1 MVVIIEAKE
10 CFVKVSFDL
19 KNEKMKHQNSVS
31 FEGYKFTKSEDGFRE
46 FEVAYPYDENKDD
59 CYLEIYKLDKDEHGN
74 YFTTGKAYSRSGGDN
89 YKMNPGQNRIDLAR
103 EFGIEDNQ
111 AFAYHFLLVDKKTHF
126 TKTRVDAGDVID
138 ERSEANQKRNFFNIV
153 TPDKSNLSR
162 GGAMKLVII
171 DSQKVG
177 YVYNDQNMIVKDEK
191 LEKRGQEGIKTLT
204 NKFGGT
210 LAGLEQAIDNGEYD
224 NYGRII
230 SLPVFTDDDFTA
242 HAYWNKNCM
251 QMASSL
257 GNINNYASLQRKMF
271 AHGLNFV
278 SDGAF
283 VNEGLEGIHFK
294 NILRWGEDSPYF
306 NWFRAS
312 SLKDGPLSMGVF
324 VKNKDYISHKIVN
337 SPYTYNQSRTGSIS
351 IKDNPLYDS
360 KKPTYIQFFDTRLV
374 TEEERND
381 TTSLIITYSQM
392 STPNIYDLHSH
403 NDSIYPYA
411 FEINPETYNKNIRNL
426 SSYNNANAQ
435 FPIYMDSPKAARF
448 LSKFETFVVDGK
460 FESGFETWDA
470 NPDIAKL
477 NFVYSNADALA
488 LKNLSVNERKAEMA
502 KILRGNYQV
511 QDYVITSGK
520 YWTQKTDDILR
531 THVAQSLRNIDSDN
545 PQQVY
550 EYIMKISDNKILP
563 KSVKAEV
570 TKAEVENVLSGFY
583 NNKRHLSNEDKKS
596 QILEGLMDT
605 PLDSFEFGD
614 NLVSVLSSALVSKRA
629 VKKSEIGL
637 SRYEMFKQ
645 GNPSLSDEYA
655 KTYNMMDKIYTNE
668 MLEFAQTVLNNV
680 DSALPDGRKLFDG
693 DNVTEYG
700 KYVLPLVLPSIAK
713 YAVVKALAPDNTVA
727 IDSST
732 GEISYDYKSLK
743 EVSLQT
749 LGITNPASPVDEAQM
764 VLEALAKGIKNVDSS
779 IDGEIVES
787 VFRTIEGTN
796 TASFQLADLIIDKT
810 QAGLDWRI
818 DATKDIADI
827 EDLRNRN
834 TNFEYTWQRVT
845 DFWKNFNKAVISK
858 NPNAYT
864 VAEVTD
870 EGTLHK
876 LGYGKYSGKYPKWE
890 DIVPKF
896 LRDTGLTATANYT
909 HFFRDVSKIFTK
921 DFEDGSSFSDN
932 NYLQRI
938 IFEKM
943 LNGGNAFIRS
953 GGLDAIRY
961 SYTFI
966 GNHDKPRALHCAA
979 MDMELFYTDLTYPE
993 NMEKRRKAYQIIK
1006 DKFHDPISDE
1016 EVRKYNFAAVS
1027 PKAVAMADAVRPAFV
1042 NVLKTYQDKYH
1053 YSKETF
1059 DQAYIPI
1066 SKAVSDLANGKF
1078 MGKQFDPEAFGVKP
1092 LDVTISMVL
1101 KQAKEVYGFRL
1112 PGLEAD
1118 DFEDDVFEA
1127 LMKPA
1132 LSKVLGMMKYL
1143 VALPGMPTLFD
1154 GDDAGATGYDTKTK
1168 NMYLQCRQKVHDEW
1182 LEADSPKYKKFLD
1195 DYKELFDNVMKVR
1208 RNPKCNALN
1217 NGAVYTLPLN
1227 KTQSG
1232 ELVSSIF
1239 RQSTDG
1245 RMAISIFNPS
1255 GLHTDHRRAYKEN
1268 TLYLNRLYFT
1278 ESGDSTVG
1286 IAGLREG
1293 TQFVNANDEK
1303 DIYYTRIDENGNY
1316 YLSRHCDG
1324 KDVPMPIND
1333 TTLILY
1339 HVPKGI
1345 PLTFTGSCMVKPN
1358 TRFVAN
1364 AYENK
1369 TYDCGKKLAL
1379 VK

>member
-1 MVVIIEAKE
+1 M
-10 CFVKVSFDL
+10 KVSFDL
-19 KNEKMKHQNSVS
+19 KREKVNTSNNLS
-31 FEGYKFTKSEDGFRE
+31 FAGYKFTKSEDGFRE
-46 FEVAYPYDENKDD
+46 FEVAYPFDENKDD

-74 YFTTGKAYSRSGGDN
+74 YFTIGKAYSRSGGDN
-89 YKMNPGQNRIDLAR
+89 YKMKPNQNKIDLVQ
-103 EFGIEDNQ
+103 EFGIDDNQ
-111 AFAYHFLLVDKKTHF
+111 AFAYHYLLVDKKTHF
-126 TKTRVDAGDVID
+126 TKTRVDAGDIID
-138 ERSEANQKRNFFNIV
+138 ERSQVNENRNIFNIV
-153 TPDKSNLSR
+153 TPEKSNISR

-177 YVYNDQNMIVKDEK
+177 YVYNDQNMIVKDER
-191 LEKRGQEGIKTLT
+191 LEKRGLEGIKTLA

-210 LAGLEQAIDNGEYD
+210 IAGLEYAIDNGEYD
-224 NYGRII
+224 NYSRII
-230 SLPVFTDDDFTA
+230 SLPIFTDDDFTA

-257 GNINNYASLQRKMF
+257 GSINNYASLQRKMF

-283 VNEGLEGIHFK
+283 VNEGLEGVHFK

-324 VKNKDYISHKIVN
+324 AKNKEYISHKIVN
-337 SPYTYNQSRTGSIS
+337 SPYTYVQNRTGNVS
-351 IKDNPLYDS
+351 IKSNPTYDA

-374 TEEERND
+374 NEEERSD
-381 TTSLIITYSQM
+381 TTKLIKSYSKM
-392 STPNIYDLHSH
+392 STPNVYDLHSH

-411 FEINPETYNKNIRNL
+411 FEINPETYNKNIKNL
-426 SSYNNANAQ
+426 NEYNNSNTQ
-435 FPIYMDSPKAARF
+435 FPIYIDSPKAARL

-477 NFVYSNADALA
+477 NFVYSNSDAMA
-488 LKNLSVNERKAEMA
+488 LKNLSVNERKAQME

-511 QDYVITSGK
+511 QDYIISSGK

-531 THVAQSLRNIDSDN
+531 TYVAQSLKYVDIQN
-545 PQQVY
+545 PQQIY
-550 EYIMKISDNKILP
+550 NHIMKISDNKILP

-570 TKAEVENVLSGFY
+570 TKAEIENVLSGLY
-583 NNKRHLSNEDKKS
+583 NHKRQLSNEDKKS

-605 PLDSFEFGD
+605 PLDSIEFGD
-614 NLVSVLSSALVSKRA
+614 NLVSVLASPLVSKRA

-637 SRYEMFKQ
+637 SRYEIFKQ
-645 GNPSLSDEYA
+645 GNPSLLPEYA
-655 KTYNMMDKIYTNE
+655 KTYNMMDKVYTNE
-668 MLEFAQTVLNNV
+668 MLSFAQTVLNNV
-680 DSALPDGRKLFDG
+680 DSALPENQKLFDG
-693 DNVTEYG
+693 EQVTEFG

-713 YAVVKALAPDNTVA
+713 YAVVKSLAPDNTVA
-727 IDSST
+727 IDSNT
-732 GEISYDYKSLK
+732 GEISYDYKTLK

-749 LGITNPASPVDEAQM
+749 VGITNPASPVDEAQM
-764 VLEALAKGIKNVDSS
+764 LLETLSKGMKKLDAS
-779 IDGEIVES
+779 IDGEIVEG
-787 VFRTIEGTN
+787 VYRTIKDTTLAN
-796 TASFQLADLIIDKT
+796 WQLADLIIDKT

-827 EDLRNRN
+827 EDLRNKN

-845 DFWKNFNKAVISK
+845 DFWKTFTKAVISK
-858 NPNAYT
+858 NSNAYT
-864 VAEVTD
+864 VAEITD
-870 EGTLHK
+870 EGKLHE

-896 LRDTGLTATANYT
+896 LRETGLTSTANYM
-909 HFFRDVSKIFTK
+909 HFFRDTSKIFTK
-921 DFEDGSSFSDN
+921 DFEDGSSFTDN
-932 NYLQRI
+932 GYLQKI
-938 IFEKM
+938 IYEKM
-943 LNGGNAFIRS
+943 LNGDNAFIRS
-953 GGLDAIRY
+953 GGLDALRY

-993 NMEKRRKAYQIIK
+993 NKDMRRKAYQIIK
-1006 DKFHDPISDE
+1006 DKFHDPISDA
-1016 EVRKYNFAAVS
+1016 EVWNYNFAAVS

-1042 NVLKTYQDKYH
+1042 NVLRKYQEKYH
-1053 YSKETF
+1053 YSDEIYN
-1059 DQAYIPI
+1059 QAYVPI
-1066 SKAVSDLANGKF
+1066 SKAVADLVNGKF
-1078 MGKQFDPEAFGVKP
+1078 LGKQFDPEAFGVKP
-1092 LDVTISMVL
+1092 LDITISMVL

-1112 PGLEAD
+1112 PGFEAD
-1118 DFEDDVFEA
+1118 SYEDDVFEA
-1127 LMKPA
+1127 LMQPA

-1168 NMYLQCRQKVHDEW
+1168 NMYLQGRQRIHDEW
-1182 LEADSPKYKKFLD
+1182 LDADSPKYKKFLD
-1195 DYKELFDNVMKVR
+1195 KYKTHFDDVMKIR
-1208 RNPKCNALN
+1208 KNPKCNALN
-1217 NGAVYTLPLN
+1217 NGAIFTLPLN

-1232 ELVSSIF
+1232 ELVTSIF

-1255 GLHTDHRRAYKEN
+1255 GLHTDHRLSYKEN
-1268 TLYLNRLYFT
+1268 TLYLDRLYFT

-1286 IAGLREG
+1286 IPGLREG
-1293 TQFVNANDEK
+1293 TKFVNANDEK
-1303 DIYYTRIDENGNY
+1303 DIYYTRIDDNGNY
-1316 YLSRHCDG
+1316 YLSRHYEG
-1324 KDVPMPIND
+1324 KDVPTPIND

-1339 HVPKGI
+1339 HVPNNI
-1345 PLTFTGSCMVKPN
+1345 PLTFTGSCKVKPN

-1369 TYDCGKKLAL
+1369 SQNCGKNLAL
-1379 VK
+1379 IK